1 MRSVPTR
8 VYRRKI
14 AHFFDLLRVLVD
26 RDMKLL
32 YKRSALG
39 IAWTLI
45 NPLLQLAVFSFVFRS
60 VIPINIPQFSS
71 FAFSGLLIWTWS
83 QTALF
88 QATGLITS
96 NKALIR
102 QPNFPT
108 AILPVVTTM
117 TGLIHF
123 LLALPV
129 LIIFLAV
136 DGVQPNSVL
145 FVLPLLMVI
154 QFVLTVG
161 LAYPLA
167 ALNVT
172 FRDTQHTLGVLLQ
185 MLFYLTPIF
194 YDLNSVPKE
203 FQPFYQLNPMVPLIE
218 AYRAIL
224 LKGTPPDWQALLIVS
239 LIGLLFCRSDWQF
252 LDGKAILLWRNCKC
266 VRLLLSR
273 VWGNVS
279 TATVPIDLIRLW
291 RLLYRVGGG

>member
-136 DGVQPNSVL
+136 DGVQPSSVL

-224 LKGTPPDWQALLIVS
+224 LKGTQPDWQALLIVT
-239 LIGLLFCRSDWQF
+239 LVVAVILPIGL
-252 LDGKAILLWRNCKC
+252 AIFRRQSNTFVEEL
-266 VRLLLSR
+266 
-273 VWGNVS
+273 
-279 TATVPIDLIRLW
+279 
-291 RLLYRVGGG
+291 

>member
-1 MRSVPTR
+1 METL
-8 VYRRKI
+8 VYRRKVT
-14 AHFFDLLRVLVD
+14 HFFDLLRELVD
-26 RDMKLL
+26 REMKLL

-45 NPLLQLAVFSFVFRS
+45 NPLLQLAVFSFVFRT
-60 VIPINIPQFSS
+60 VIPVNIPQFTS
-71 FAFSGLLIWTWS
+71 FAFSGLLIWNWS

-96 NKALIR
+96 NLALIR

-108 AILPVVTTM
+108 AILPVVTTT

-129 LIIFLAV
+129 LIIFLAM

-145 FVLPLLMVI
+145 LYLPVLMVI
-154 QFVLTVG
+154 QFVLTVS

-167 ALNVT
+167 AINVT
-172 FRDTQHTLGVLLQ
+172 FRDTQHTLGVVLQ

-194 YDLNSVPKE
+194 YDLSSVPKQY
-203 FQPFYQLNPMVPLIE
+203 QPLYQLNPMVPLIE

-224 LKGTPPDWQALLIVS
+224 LKGIQPDWSALLIVS
-239 LIGLLFCRSDWQF
+239 VVVAALLPIGLGIFRRQSDRF
-252 LDGKAILLWRNCKC
+252 VEEL
-266 VRLLLSR
+266 
-273 VWGNVS
+273 
-279 TATVPIDLIRLW
+279 
-291 RLLYRVGGG
+291 

>member
-1 MRSVPTR
+1 MKTVGTL
-8 VYRRKI
+8 VYRRKVT
-14 AHFFDLLRVLVD
+14 HFFDLLRELVD
-26 RDMKLL
+26 REMKLL

-45 NPLLQLAVFSFVFRS
+45 NPLLQLAVFSFVFRT
-60 VIPINIPQFSS
+60 VIPVNIPQFTS
-71 FAFSGLLIWTWS
+71 FAFSGLLIWNWS

-96 NKALIR
+96 NLALIR

-108 AILPVVTTM
+108 AILPVVTTT

-129 LIIFLAV
+129 LIIFLAM

-145 FVLPLLMVI
+145 LYLPVLMVI
-154 QFVLTVG
+154 QFVLTVS

-167 ALNVT
+167 AINVT
-172 FRDTQHTLGVLLQ
+172 FRDTQHTLGVVLQ

-194 YDLNSVPKE
+194 YDLSSVPKQY
-203 FQPFYQLNPMVPLIE
+203 QPLYQLNPMVPLIE

-224 LKGTPPDWQALLIVS
+224 LKGMQPDWSALLIVS
-239 LIGLLFCRSDWQF
+239 VVLAALLPIGLGIFRRQSDRF
-252 LDGKAILLWRNCKC
+252 VEEL
-266 VRLLLSR
+266 
-273 VWGNVS
+273 
-279 TATVPIDLIRLW
+279 
-291 RLLYRVGGG
+291 

>member
-1 MRSVPTR
+1 MRSSR
-8 VYRRKI
+8 RLVYRRKI

-136 DGVQPNSVL
+136 DGIQPSSVL

-203 FQPFYQLNPMVPLIE
+203 FQPLYQLNPMVPLIE

-224 LKGTPPDWQALLIVS
+224 LKGTQPDWQALLIVS
-239 LIGLLFCRSDWQF
+239 LVVAVILPIGL
-252 LDGKAILLWRNCKC
+252 AIFRRQSNTFVEEL
-266 VRLLLSR
+266 
-273 VWGNVS
+273 
-279 TATVPIDLIRLW
+279 
-291 RLLYRVGGG
+291 

>member
-129 LIIFLAV
+129 LIIFLAI
-136 DGVQPNSVL
+136 DGVQPSSVL

-224 LKGTPPDWQALLIVS
+224 LKGTQPDWQALLIVS
-239 LIGLLFCRSDWQF
+239 LIVAVILPTGL
-252 LDGKAILLWRNCKC
+252 AIFRRQSNTFVEEL
-266 VRLLLSR
+266 
-273 VWGNVS
+273 
-279 TATVPIDLIRLW
+279 
-291 RLLYRVGGG
+291 

>member
-1 MRSVPTR
+1 VRNVGKL

-14 AHFFDLLRVLVD
+14 AHFFDLLRELVD

-60 VIPINIPQFSS
+60 VIPVNIPQYSS
-71 FAFSGLLIWTWS
+71 FAFSGLLIWGWS

-88 QATGLITS
+88 QSTGLITS
-96 NKALIR
+96 NLTLIR

-108 AILPVVTTM
+108 AILPVVTTT
-117 TGLIHF
+117 TGLVHF

-129 LIIFLAV
+129 LIIFLAI

-145 FVLPLLMVI
+145 LLLPLLILI
-154 QFVLTVG
+154 QFILTVS

-203 FQPFYQLNPMVPLIE
+203 YQVFYQLNPMVPLIE
-218 AYRAIL
+218 AYRAVL
-224 LKGTPPDWQALLIVS
+224 LRGVQPDWPTLLIVS
-239 LIGLLFCRSDWQF
+239 AVVAALLPIGLGIFRRQSDRF
-252 LDGKAILLWRNCKC
+252 VEEL
-266 VRLLLSR
+266 
-273 VWGNVS
+273 
-279 TATVPIDLIRLW
+279 
-291 RLLYRVGGG
+291 

>member
-1 MRSVPTR
+1 VRSVPTR
-8 VYRRKI
+8 VYRRQI

-26 RDMKLL
+26 RDIKLL

-129 LIIFLAV
+129 LIIFLAI
-136 DGVQPNSVL
+136 DGIQPSSVL

-203 FQPFYQLNPMVPLIE
+203 FQPLYQLNPMVPLIE

-224 LKGTPPDWQALLIVS
+224 LKGTQPDWQALLMVS
-239 LIGLLFCRSDWQF
+239 LAVAVILPIGL
-252 LDGKAILLWRNCKC
+252 AIFRRQSNTFVEEL
-266 VRLLLSR
+266 
-273 VWGNVS
+273 
-279 TATVPIDLIRLW
+279 
-291 RLLYRVGGG
+291 

>member
-1 MRSVPTR
+1 VRSVPTR

-60 VIPINIPQFSS
+60 VIPINIPKFSS

-108 AILPVVTTM
+108 AILPIVTTM

-136 DGVQPNSVL
+136 DGVEPSSVL

-224 LKGTPPDWQALLIVS
+224 LKGTQPDWQALLIVS
-239 LIGLLFCRSDWQF
+239 LIVAVILPIGL
-252 LDGKAILLWRNCKC
+252 AIFRRQSNTFVEEL
-266 VRLLLSR
+266 
-273 VWGNVS
+273 
-279 TATVPIDLIRLW
+279 
-291 RLLYRVGGG
+291 

>member
-1 MRSVPTR
+1 MRSLPTR

-45 NPLLQLAVFSFVFRS
+45 NPLLQLAVFSFVFRT
-60 VIPINIPQFSS
+60 VIPINIPKFSS

-136 DGVQPNSVL
+136 DGVRPNAVL

-203 FQPFYQLNPMVPLIE
+203 FQPLYQLNPMVPLIE

-224 LKGTPPDWQALLIVS
+224 LKGTQPDWQALLIVS
-239 LIGLLFCRSDWQF
+239 LVVAVILPIGL
-252 LDGKAILLWRNCKC
+252 AIFRRQSNTFVEEL
-266 VRLLLSR
+266 
-273 VWGNVS
+273 
-279 TATVPIDLIRLW
+279 
-291 RLLYRVGGG
+291 

>member
-1 MRSVPTR
+1 VTSFPTR

-129 LIIFLAV
+129 LIIFLAI
-136 DGVQPNSVL
+136 DGIQPSSVL

-154 QFVLTVG
+154 QFILTVG

-203 FQPFYQLNPMVPLIE
+203 FQPFYQLNPLVPLIE

-224 LKGTPPDWQALLIVS
+224 LKGTQPDWQVLLIVS
-239 LIGLLFCRSDWQF
+239 LAVAVILPIGL
-252 LDGKAILLWRNCKC
+252 AIFRRQSNTFVEEL
-266 VRLLLSR
+266 
-273 VWGNVS
+273 
-279 TATVPIDLIRLW
+279 
-291 RLLYRVGGG
+291 

>member
-1 MRSVPTR
+1 MRSVSTR

-60 VIPINIPQFSS
+60 VIQINVPQFSS

-136 DGVQPNSVL
+136 DGIRPSATL

-203 FQPFYQLNPMVPLIE
+203 FQPFYQLNPMVPLLG

-224 LKGTPPDWQALLIVS
+224 LKGTQPDWQALLIGS
-239 LIGLLFCRSDWQF
+239 LVVAVILPIGL
-252 LDGKAILLWRNCKC
+252 AIFRRQSNTFVEEL
-266 VRLLLSR
+266 
-273 VWGNVS
+273 
-279 TATVPIDLIRLW
+279 
-291 RLLYRVGGG
+291 

>member
-1 MRSVPTR
+1 VRSVPTR

-136 DGVQPNSVL
+136 DGIRPSSTL

-167 ALNVT
+167 AINVT

-224 LKGTPPDWQALLIVS
+224 LKGTQPDWQALLIVS
-239 LIGLLFCRSDWQF
+239 LVVAVILPIGL
-252 LDGKAILLWRNCKC
+252 AIFRRQSNTFVEEL
-266 VRLLLSR
+266 
-273 VWGNVS
+273 
-279 TATVPIDLIRLW
+279 
-291 RLLYRVGGG
+291 

>member
-1 MRSVPTR
+1 MRSSQRLVSG
-8 VYRRKI
+8 RKI

-45 NPLLQLAVFSFVFRS
+45 NPLLQLAVFSFVFRT

-71 FAFSGLLIWTWS
+71 FAFSGLLIWSWS

-136 DGVQPNSVL
+136 DGVEPSPVL

-224 LKGTPPDWQALLIVS
+224 LKGTQPDWQALLIVS
-239 LIGLLFCRSDWQF
+239 LVVAVILPVGL
-252 LDGKAILLWRNCKC
+252 AIFRRQSNTFVEEL
-266 VRLLLSR
+266 
-273 VWGNVS
+273 
-279 TATVPIDLIRLW
+279 
-291 RLLYRVGGG
+291 

>member
-136 DGVQPNSVL
+136 DGVRPSSVL

-203 FQPFYQLNPMVPLIE
+203 FQPLYQLNPMVPLLQ

-224 LKGTPPDWQALLIVS
+224 LKGTQPDWQALLMVS
-239 LIGLLFCRSDWQF
+239 LAVAVILPIGL
-252 LDGKAILLWRNCKC
+252 AIFRRQSNTFVEEL
-266 VRLLLSR
+266 
-273 VWGNVS
+273 
-279 TATVPIDLIRLW
+279 
-291 RLLYRVGGG
+291 

>member
-1 MRSVPTR
+1 VRSVPTR

-136 DGVQPNSVL
+136 DGVEPSSVL

-203 FQPFYQLNPMVPLIE
+203 FQPLYQLNPMVPLIE

-224 LKGTPPDWQALLIVS
+224 LKGTQPDWQALLIVS
-239 LIGLLFCRSDWQF
+239 LVVAVILPISL
-252 LDGKAILLWRNCKC
+252 AIFRRQSNTFVEEL
-266 VRLLLSR
+266 
-273 VWGNVS
+273 
-279 TATVPIDLIRLW
+279 
-291 RLLYRVGGG
+291 

>member
-1 MRSVPTR
+1 VRSFPTR

-129 LIIFLAV
+129 LIIFLAI
-136 DGVQPNSVL
+136 DGIQPSSVL
-145 FVLPLLMVI
+145 FLLPLLMVI

-167 ALNVT
+167 AVNVT

-203 FQPFYQLNPMVPLIE
+203 FQPFYQLNPMVPLLE

-224 LKGTPPDWQALLIVS
+224 LKGTQPDWQALLIVS
-239 LIGLLFCRSDWQF
+239 LMVAVILPIGL
-252 LDGKAILLWRNCKC
+252 AIFRRQSNTFVEEL
-266 VRLLLSR
+266 
-273 VWGNVS
+273 
-279 TATVPIDLIRLW
+279 
-291 RLLYRVGGG
+291 

>member
-45 NPLLQLAVFSFVFRS
+45 NPLLQLAVFSFVFRT
-60 VIPINIPQFSS
+60 VIPINIPRYSS

-129 LIIFLAV
+129 LIIFLAI
-136 DGVQPNSVL
+136 DGIQPSSVL

-154 QFVLTVG
+154 QFILTVG

-224 LKGTPPDWQALLIVS
+224 LKGTQPDWQVLLIVS
-239 LIGLLFCRSDWQF
+239 LAVAVILPIGL
-252 LDGKAILLWRNCKC
+252 AIFRRQSNTFVEEL
-266 VRLLLSR
+266 
-273 VWGNVS
+273 
-279 TATVPIDLIRLW
+279 
-291 RLLYRVGGG
+291 

>member
-1 MRSVPTR
+1 
-8 VYRRKI
+8 
-14 AHFFDLLRVLVD
+14 
-26 RDMKLL
+26 
-32 YKRSALG
+32 
-39 IAWTLI
+39 
-45 NPLLQLAVFSFVFRS
+45 
-60 VIPINIPQFSS
+60 S

-129 LIIFLAV
+129 LIIFLAI
-136 DGVQPNSVL
+136 DGVQPSSVL

-154 QFVLTVG
+154 QFILTVS

-203 FQPFYQLNPMVPLIE
+203 FQPLYQLNPMVPLIE

-224 LKGTPPDWQALLIVS
+224 LKGTQPDWQVLLIVS
-239 LIGLLFCRSDWQF
+239 LVVAVILPIGL
-252 LDGKAILLWRNCKC
+252 AIFRRQSNTFVEEL
-266 VRLLLSR
+266 
-273 VWGNVS
+273 
-279 TATVPIDLIRLW
+279 
-291 RLLYRVGGG
+291 

>member
-136 DGVQPNSVL
+136 DGVRPSSVL

-224 LKGTPPDWQALLIVS
+224 LKGTQPDWQALLIVS
-239 LIGLLFCRSDWQF
+239 LAVALILPIGL
-252 LDGKAILLWRNCKC
+252 AIFRRQSNTFVEEL
-266 VRLLLSR
+266 
-273 VWGNVS
+273 
-279 TATVPIDLIRLW
+279 
-291 RLLYRVGGG
+291 

>member
-136 DGVQPNSVL
+136 DGVEPSSVL

-203 FQPFYQLNPMVPLIE
+203 FQPLYQLNPMVPLIE

-224 LKGTPPDWQALLIVS
+224 LKGTQPDWQALLIVS
-239 LIGLLFCRSDWQF
+239 LVVAVILPISL
-252 LDGKAILLWRNCKC
+252 AIFRRQSNTFVEEL
-266 VRLLLSR
+266 
-273 VWGNVS
+273 
-279 TATVPIDLIRLW
+279 
-291 RLLYRVGGG
+291 

>member
-136 DGVQPNSVL
+136 DGVEPNSVL

-167 ALNVT
+167 AMNVT

-224 LKGTPPDWQALLIVS
+224 LKGTQPDWQVLLIVS
-239 LIGLLFCRSDWQF
+239 LVVAVILPIGL
-252 LDGKAILLWRNCKC
+252 AIFRRQSNTFVEEL
-266 VRLLLSR
+266 
-273 VWGNVS
+273 
-279 TATVPIDLIRLW
+279 
-291 RLLYRVGGG
+291 

>member
-1 MRSVPTR
+1 VRSVPTL

-60 VIPINIPQFSS
+60 VIPINIPKFSS

-136 DGVQPNSVL
+136 DGVRPSSVL

-203 FQPFYQLNPMVPLIE
+203 FQPLYQLNPMVPLIE

-224 LKGTPPDWQALLIVS
+224 LKGTQPDWQALLIVS
-239 LIGLLFCRSDWQF
+239 LAVAVILPIGL
-252 LDGKAILLWRNCKC
+252 AIFRRQSNTFVEEL
-266 VRLLLSR
+266 
-273 VWGNVS
+273 
-279 TATVPIDLIRLW
+279 
-291 RLLYRVGGG
+291 

>member
-129 LIIFLAV
+129 LIIFLAI
-136 DGVQPNSVL
+136 DGVQPSSVL

-154 QFVLTVG
+154 QFILTVS

-203 FQPFYQLNPMVPLIE
+203 FQPFYQLNPMVPLLE

-224 LKGTPPDWQALLIVS
+224 LKGTQPDWQALLMVS
-239 LIGLLFCRSDWQF
+239 LAVAVILPIGL
-252 LDGKAILLWRNCKC
+252 AIFRRQSNTFVEEL
-266 VRLLLSR
+266 
-273 VWGNVS
+273 
-279 TATVPIDLIRLW
+279 
-291 RLLYRVGGG
+291 

>member
-1 MRSVPTR
+1 VRSVPTR

-45 NPLLQLAVFSFVFRS
+45 NPLLQLAVFSFVFRT
-60 VIPINIPQFSS
+60 VIPINIPRYSS

-136 DGVQPNSVL
+136 DGVQPSSVL

-161 LAYPLA
+161 FAYPLA

-224 LKGTPPDWQALLIVS
+224 LKGTQPDWQVLLIVS
-239 LIGLLFCRSDWQF
+239 LAVAVILPIGL
-252 LDGKAILLWRNCKC
+252 AIFRRQSNTFVEEL
-266 VRLLLSR
+266 
-273 VWGNVS
+273 
-279 TATVPIDLIRLW
+279 
-291 RLLYRVGGG
+291 

>member
-1 MRSVPTR
+1 MISVPTR
-8 VYRRKI
+8 VYRRQI

-45 NPLLQLAVFSFVFRS
+45 NPLLQLAVFSFVFRT

-136 DGVQPNSVL
+136 DGVRPSSVL

-224 LKGTPPDWQALLIVS
+224 LKGTQPDWQALLIVS
-239 LIGLLFCRSDWQF
+239 LAVGVILPIGL
-252 LDGKAILLWRNCKC
+252 AIFRRQSNTFVEEL
-266 VRLLLSR
+266 
-273 VWGNVS
+273 
-279 TATVPIDLIRLW
+279 
-291 RLLYRVGGG
+291 

>member
-60 VIPINIPQFSS
+60 VIPINIPKFSS

-108 AILPVVTTM
+108 AILPIVTTM

-136 DGVQPNSVL
+136 DGVEPSSVL

-224 LKGTPPDWQALLIVS
+224 LKGTQPDWQALLIVS
-239 LIGLLFCRSDWQF
+239 LIVAVILPIGL
-252 LDGKAILLWRNCKC
+252 AIFRRQSNTFVEEL
-266 VRLLLSR
+266 
-273 VWGNVS
+273 
-279 TATVPIDLIRLW
+279 
-291 RLLYRVGGG
+291 

>member
-1 MRSVPTR
+1 MRSLPTR

-136 DGVQPNSVL
+136 DGVRPSSVL

-224 LKGTPPDWQALLIVS
+224 LKGTQPDWQALLIVS
-239 LIGLLFCRSDWQF
+239 LVVAVILPIGL
-252 LDGKAILLWRNCKC
+252 AIFRRQSNTFVEEL
-266 VRLLLSR
+266 
-273 VWGNVS
+273 
-279 TATVPIDLIRLW
+279 
-291 RLLYRVGGG
+291 

>member
-136 DGVQPNSVL
+136 DGVQPSSVL

-224 LKGTPPDWQALLIVS
+224 LKGTQPDWQALLIVS
-239 LIGLLFCRSDWQF
+239 LVVAVILPISL
-252 LDGKAILLWRNCKC
+252 AIFRRQSNTFVEEL
-266 VRLLLSR
+266 
-273 VWGNVS
+273 
-279 TATVPIDLIRLW
+279 
-291 RLLYRVGGG
+291 

>member
-1 MRSVPTR
+1 VRKSR
-8 VYRRKI
+8 KLIYNRKI
-14 AHFFDLLRVLVD
+14 AHFFDLLRELVD

-60 VIPINIPQFSS
+60 VIPVNIPQFSS
-71 FAFSGLLIWTWS
+71 FAFSGLLIWNWS

-88 QATGLITS
+88 QATGLITG
-96 NKALIR
+96 NLALIR

-108 AILPVVTTM
+108 AILPVVTTT

-136 DGVQPNSVL
+136 DGVQPSPVL
-145 FVLPLLMVI
+145 LALPLLMVI
-154 QFVLTVG
+154 QFVLTVS

-167 ALNVT
+167 AINVT

-194 YDLNSVPKE
+194 YDLNSVPEK
-203 FQPFYQLNPMVPLIE
+203 FRPLYQLNPMVPLIE

-224 LKGTPPDWQALLIVS
+224 LKGMQPDWQMLLILSLAVTALLP
-239 LIGLLFCRSDWQF
+239 IGLGIFRRQSDRF
-252 LDGKAILLWRNCKC
+252 VEEL
-266 VRLLLSR
+266 
-273 VWGNVS
+273 
-279 TATVPIDLIRLW
+279 
-291 RLLYRVGGG
+291 